1 MHIAQEEEARRNSIM
16 SDMLFVSLS
25 HTLSPYIFSLD
36 DRCKHMTD
44 KDRVLVK
51 ERLDPGARFVFLD
64 LVYLCLVH
72 IFSRWLCIIWHGV
85 YID

>member
-1 MHIAQEEEARRNSIM
+1 MQEEEARRNSIM

-44 KDRVLVK
+44 KDRVQVK
-51 ERLDPGARFVFLD
+51 ERLDPGARFVILD
-64 LVYLCLVH
+64 LISPVVHKCL
-72 IFSRWLCIIWHGV
+72 RWLCIIALLCV
-85 YID
+85 